1 MWEENSFPNPFPK
14 PFILTR
20 PDEEH
25 DKYIVS
31 MFVNRMFNVFSEREE
46 ENIGVWIFTEL
57 WTCKEELVNQAK
69 GKQDGLGCC

>member
-69 GKQDGLGCC
+69 GKHDGLGCC